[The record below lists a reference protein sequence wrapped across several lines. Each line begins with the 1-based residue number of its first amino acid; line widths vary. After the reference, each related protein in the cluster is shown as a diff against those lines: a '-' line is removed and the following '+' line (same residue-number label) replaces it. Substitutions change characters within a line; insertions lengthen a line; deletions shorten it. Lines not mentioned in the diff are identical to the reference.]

1 MSYCHARISS
11 GSIVSNASISPC
23 GMEKGLCE
31 KSTFLLSSSY
41 SYIGKSTIQQ
51 NLNTS
56 CSISP
61 STSPTRVRAAPA
73 SLAAC
78 NSLPAAKKTPS
89 LGPRPS
95 ASINFAVF
103 SSPRSEEHTSE
114 LQSLMPISYAF
125 FCFKQQNNPPFHLQ
139 T

>member
-61 STSPTRVRAAPA
+61 STSPTRVRPAPA

-78 NSLPAAKKTPS
+78 D
-89 LGPRPS
+89 
-95 ASINFAVF
+95 
-103 SSPRSEEHTSE
+103 RSEEHTTE
-114 LQSLMPISYAF
+114 LQSLTHSSYAVI
-125 FCFKQQNNPPFHLQ
+125 CLKNKLTTITSSHPNQHHI
-139 T
+139 